1 MELIIKFQD
10 KAKAD
15 ELKALGFNYMT
26 EKVNNETT
34 LYAFEYNNEIAQ
46 LLISKFDAKDYFFSN
61 KLLF

>member
-1 MELIIKFQD
+1 MKMIVKFKD

-26 EKVNNETT
+26 EKVNNETI
-34 LYAFEYNNEIAQ
+34 LYAFEYNDEIAQ
-46 LLISKFDAKDYFFSN
+46 LLTSKFDAKDYLFSN

>member
-1 MELIIKFQD
+1 MIVKIQD